1 MHGLRYGIFHE
12 LEVRGRSQDVEVEA
26 FPESGQIASDFGL
39 IDILI
44 LIGAGNNA
52 V

>member
-26 FPESGQIASDFGL
+26 FANVLDQVELADQLGYESSSTL
-39 IDILI
+39 R
-44 LIGAGNNA
+44 
-52 V
+52 